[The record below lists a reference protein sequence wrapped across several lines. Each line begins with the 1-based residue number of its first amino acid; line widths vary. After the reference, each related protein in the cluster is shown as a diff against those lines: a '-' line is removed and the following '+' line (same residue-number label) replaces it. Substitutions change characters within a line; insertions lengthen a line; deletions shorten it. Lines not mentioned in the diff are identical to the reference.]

1 MIRWTAL
8 VLGLAFASSV
18 QAMPY
23 APLQTDGMTIP
34 VRQGCG
40 LGRQLL
46 DGDCVRNSDVRRLVR
61 TCQAKK
67 MRFVNGRCEP
77 RGKRRPAPPAAAE
90 QPAAP
95 PAQPATPPAQP
106 PKP

>member
-1 MIRWTAL
+1 MIRWIAL
-8 VLGLAFASSV
+8 VLGLTLASSV

-23 APLQTDGMTIP
+23 APLQHPDGMTIP

-61 TCQAKK
+61 NCQAKK

-77 RGKRRPAPPAAAE
+77 RAKRRPMQPITPG
-90 QPAAP
+90 QPANP
-95 PAQPATPPAQP
+95 TQPAKPAP
-106 PKP
+106 NS

>member
-8 VLGLAFASSV
+8 LLGLAFASSV

-23 APLQTDGMTIP
+23 APLQQTNGMTIP

-40 LGRQLL
+40 LGRQLYE
-46 DGDCVRNSDVRRLVR
+46 GNCVRNSDLRRLVR
-61 TCQAKK
+61 NCQAKK

-77 RGKRRPAPPAAAE
+77 RANRRPA
-90 QPAAP
+90 QPTN
-95 PAQPATPPAQP
+95 PAQPMNPPQPAKPAPSAT
-106 PKP
+106 

>member
-1 MIRWTAL
+1 MIRWIAL
-8 VLGLAFASSV
+8 ALGLAFASTAH
-18 QAMPY
+18 AMPY
-23 APLQTDGMTIP
+23 APLQQTDGTIIP

-77 RGKRRPAPPAAAE
+77 KAKRRPVQPINPG
-90 QPAAP
+90 QPAKPAP
-95 PAQPATPPAQP
+95 NPT
-106 PKP
+106 